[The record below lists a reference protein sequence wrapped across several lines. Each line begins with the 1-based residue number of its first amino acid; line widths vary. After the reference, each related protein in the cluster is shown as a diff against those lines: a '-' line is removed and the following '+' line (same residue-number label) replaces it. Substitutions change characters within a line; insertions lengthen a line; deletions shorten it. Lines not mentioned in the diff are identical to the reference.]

1 MPLCPKCHQPI
12 NSQAVTCPHCQ
23 AELKAFGH
31 PGMPLYQAN
40 KGDYLCND
48 CIYHADDSC
57 DFPQR
62 PYAQTCTLYHSP
74 EMAVSDKI
82 TQPLYPSAPLQKIKV
97 WSSRHRGLLLLIALI
112 LISLAIALIRF

>member
-1 MPLCPKCHQPI
+1 MNTCPKCHQTI
-12 NSQAVTCPHCQ
+12 DSQAVICPYCQ
-23 AELKAFGH
+23 ETLKAFGH

-40 KGDYLCND
+40 KGEYLCDN

-62 PYAQTCTLYHSP
+62 PYAKTCTLYQSP

-82 TQPLYPSAPLQKIKV
+82 TQPLYPTAPIQKIKV
-97 WSSRHRGLLLLIALI
+97 WSSRHRRLLLLMAI
-112 LISLAIALIRF
+112 LLVSLVITLIRF